1 MNIRTLFMLLIVVI
15 GISIGQ
21 ILFKAAALK
30 SRDSAVGF
38 IHSLALNPVFLLA
51 MVIYGLVTL
60 LWVYILSSV
69 RLSTA
74 YPFMTISFVITPF
87 LASYFFS
94 EPLELRYWIGMS
106 AIVAGLLVMHQD

>member
-1 MNIRTLFMLLIVVI
+1 MNIRTLLMIFIVVI
-15 GISIGQ
+15 GISTGQ
-21 ILFKAAALK
+21 VLFKAAALK
-30 SRDSAVGF
+30 SKDSALGF
-38 IHSLALNPVFLLA
+38 VYSLAVDPVFLLA
-51 MVIYGLVTL
+51 LVIYGLVTL

-94 EPLELRYWIGMS
+94 EPLEVRYWIGMS
-106 AIVAGLLVMHQD
+106 AIVAGLLVMHYD